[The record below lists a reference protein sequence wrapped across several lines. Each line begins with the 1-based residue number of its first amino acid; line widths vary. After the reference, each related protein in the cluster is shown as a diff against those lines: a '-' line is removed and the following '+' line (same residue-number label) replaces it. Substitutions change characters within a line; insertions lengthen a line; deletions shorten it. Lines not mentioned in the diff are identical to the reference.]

1 MDKIIEPDVWRISRR
16 FLIYY
21 FPIFLCYILFSIIL
35 TVTIIKKTVN
45 LPGFVIIMNNVLSV
59 LIMYLFIILPVILF
73 KPKKPS
79 TRRIV
84 MLFFTLLFTAIIMYI
99 EKSLFHMYDF
109 LETTSISTSQIIF
122 ADGYSI
128 FSLGIFICFFY
139 YVEEK
144 QFITEN
150 RIISERNKK
159 LKNEK
164 MKTETHL
171 KLLQAQIEPHFLF
184 NTLAS
189 IFSLTD
195 TDLQKAKKMHNNFK
209 QYLKTTLNKTRSN
222 ITTIG
227 QEIDLIKA
235 YLDIF
240 KVRMGKRLQYSVK
253 VDDEVNDFPFP
264 SMLIQPIVENS
275 IKHGLEP
282 KIDGGEVIIQIKR
295 IEGDKVRWII
305 ADTGFGMS
313 DMSHLGTGLSNVMER
328 IEMLYGKEGNLDIKE
343 NQPSGVKVIL
353 EVPCV

>member
-1 MDKIIEPDVWRISRR
+1 MDKTIEPDVWKISRR
-16 FLIYY
+16 FLFYY
-21 FPIFLCYILFSIIL
+21 FPIFLCYILFSIIP
-35 TVTIIKKTVN
+35 VTINIKVVN
-45 LPGFVIIMNNVLSV
+45 LPWFVIVINNMLAVLM
-59 LIMYLFIILPVILF
+59 LYLFVILPVFLF
-73 KPKKPS
+73 KPKKS
-79 TRRIV
+79 SVRRMV
-84 MLFFTLLFTAIIMYI
+84 MLLSVLLFTAIIMYI
-99 EKSLFHMYDF
+99 EYKLLHKYDF
-109 LETTSISTSQIIF
+109 PETTSLSTSQLII

-139 YVEEK
+139 YIEEK

-150 RIISERNKK
+150 KIISERNIK
-159 LKNEK
+159 LKNDK
-164 MKTETHL
+164 LITETHL

-184 NTLAS
+184 NTLTS

-240 KVRMGKRLQYSVK
+240 KVRMGKRLHYSVK
-253 VDDEVNDFPFP
+253 VDDEVNDLPFP

-295 IEGDKVRWII
+295 IEGDRIRWII
-305 ADTGFGMS
+305 ADIGFGMS

-343 NQPSGVKVIL
+343 TQPSGVKVIL

>member
-1 MDKIIEPDVWRISRR
+1 MDKTIEPDVWKISRR

-21 FPIFLCYILFSIIL
+21 FPIFLCYIFL
-35 TVTIIKKTVN
+35 N
-45 LPGFVIIMNNVLSV
+45 IIMIVTLNVNVTKLPWFAIIISNTLSV
-59 LIMYLFIILPVILF
+59 LTMYLFIILPILIF
-73 KPKKPS
+73 KPKKS
-79 TRRIV
+79 SVRRIV
-84 MLFFTLLFTAIIMYI
+84 MFLFVLLFTAIMMYI
-99 EKSLFHMYDF
+99 ENKLSHIYDF
-109 LETTSISTSQIIF
+109 LETTSISIPQIIL
-122 ADGYSI
+122 ADGYGI

-184 NTLAS
+184 NTLTS

-209 QYLKTTLNKTRSN
+209 QYLKTTLSKTRSN

-227 QEIDLIKA
+227 QEVELIKA
-235 YLDIF
+235 YLEIF
-240 KVRMGKRLQYSVK
+240 KVRMEKRLSYSVEADK
-253 VDDEVNDFPFP
+253 EINNFPFP
-264 SMLIQPIVENS
+264 SMLIQPIVENA

-282 KIDGGEVIIQIKR
+282 KIGGGEIHIRVRKINAER
-295 IEGDKVRWII
+295 IEWCIE
-305 ADTGFGMS
+305 DTGLGMS
-313 DMSHLGTGLSNVMER
+313 EMSHLGTGLSNIIDR
-328 IEMLYGKEGNLDIKE
+328 IEALYGKEGSLDIKE
-343 NQPSGVKVIL
+343 NRPSGVKIIL
-353 EVPCV
+353 EAPCV